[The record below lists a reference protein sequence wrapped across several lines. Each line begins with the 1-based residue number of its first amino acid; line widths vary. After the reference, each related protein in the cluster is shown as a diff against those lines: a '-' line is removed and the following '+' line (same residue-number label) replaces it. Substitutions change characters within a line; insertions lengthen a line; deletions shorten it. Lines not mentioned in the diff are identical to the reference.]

1 MKNVLFLLFTFNCI
15 FIFGQTHQSAGLK
28 VEKTAANLSVK
39 WTNETGGVS
48 SQKAT
53 CKEVERSGACIYYKC
68 TCATGD
74 YFLLNICS
82 SDNSGSIRYYNELDS
97 QYSINGKLTIFL
109 LLSFKL
115 FQEL

>member
-1 MKNVLFLLFTFNCI
+1 MKNVLFLLFTFNCV

-39 WTNETGGVS
+39 WTNESGGVS

-53 CKEVERSGACIYYKC
+53 CNEGERSTGGLCIYYKC

-74 YFLLNICS
+74 YFLLTVCNDNNGNI
-82 SDNSGSIRYYNELDS
+82 DYFNELDS
-97 QYSINGKLTIFL
+97 QYSVNGILFSHPIK
-109 LLSFKL
+109 FK
-115 FQEL
+115 